1 MDKDETP
8 SCKAIHLHTGRIPH
22 VSRPRRG
29 QHSATNPNLGKMPKH
44 KPNTIWID
52 ADACPRAVKDLIF
65 KVSCRLN
72 INVIL
77 VANSYQSIPQSNLIK
92 LIIVDKGFDAADQH
106 IIDLVE
112 IHDIVITA
120 DIPLAAEV
128 LKKKAKALNPR
139 GEIYNE
145 NTIGSI
151 LSMRNFMK
159 EFYDAGSTR
168 GGPAAFGAKDIKQFA
183 DSLNKLIS

>member
-1 MDKDETP
+1 
-8 SCKAIHLHTGRIPH
+8 
-22 VSRPRRG
+22 
-29 QHSATNPNLGKMPKH
+29 MPKH

-52 ADACPRAVKDLIF
+52 ADACPKAVKELIF
-65 KVSCRLN
+65 KVSSRLN
-72 INVIL
+72 VSIIL
-77 VANSYQSIPQSNLIK
+77 VANSHQIIPQSNLIK

-106 IIDLVE
+106 IIDLVQ

-120 DIPLAAEV
+120 DIPLAAKV

-151 LSMRNFMK
+151 LSMRDFMK
-159 EFYDAGSTR
+159 EFYDASSIR
-168 GGPAAFGAKDIKQFA
+168 GGPAAFGPKDIKQFA
-183 DSLNKLIS
+183 DSLNKLFS